1 MKSLSP
7 RPTCPADNGKDLVT
21 LEHNDR
27 ISDPSLHYF
36 GCLKVSERKAFF
48 AQLPR
53 KSQKK
58 IDEECRRITRLR
70 AFVESNPASKAGLIL
85 REFNQSAKE
94 WYRHDRRLNADGRVY
109 FAAEDRQPPTA
120 EASAGAKM
128 IFFKN
133 GRPHSIP
140 AFNDEFPNQMVSVEQ
155 LLSEDPDLNPLMQPC
170 ESGVIRYFHL
180 PANNMVWVEVSPQA
194 LVVRRI

>member
-1 MKSLSP
+1 MKPLSP
-7 RPTCPADNGKDLVT
+7 RPTCLADNGKDLVT

-36 GCLKVSERKAFF
+36 GCLKVSERDAFF
-48 AQLPR
+48 ARLPR

-58 IDEECRRITRLR
+58 IYEKRRRITRLR
-70 AFVESNPASKAGLIL
+70 AFVESNPTSEAGSIL

-94 WYRHDRRLNADGRVY
+94 WHRRDRRLNAGGETY
-109 FAAEDRQPPTA
+109 FAAEDGEPPTV
-120 EASAGAKM
+120 EASTEARM

-140 AFNDEFPNQMVSVEQ
+140 AFNDEFPNQKISVER
-155 LLSEDPDLNPLMQPC
+155 LLLDDPDLNPLMQPC
-170 ESGVIRYFHL
+170 ESGIIRYFHL